1 MKKEIETINKNQEE
15 MKNTIF
21 EVTSTLEGITTRLDE
36 AEGQICELE
45 DKVEKNTQ
53 LDQLHKNRFKNMKTA
68 KGN

>member
-1 MKKEIETINKNQEE
+1 MKSKGLQP
-15 MKNTIF
+15 
-21 EVTSTLEGITTRLDE
+21 RLLYP
-36 AEGQICELE
+36 ARLSIKMEGQICELE